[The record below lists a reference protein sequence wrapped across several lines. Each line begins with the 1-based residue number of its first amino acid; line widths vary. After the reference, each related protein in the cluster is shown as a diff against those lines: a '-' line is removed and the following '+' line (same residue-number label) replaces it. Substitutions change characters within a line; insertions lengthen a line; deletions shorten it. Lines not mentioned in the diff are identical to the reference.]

1 MKGILAFV
9 SVLLVVVLAVL
20 FWPSDSDELDKAI
33 EAAVEQQAQPENK
46 EMLLKS
52 QGLDMPATDEVAE
65 QMRAEYEVVEARRKE
80 LNKQLNR
87 MKHEIWGV
95 KLPPDQAKKVNNALM
110 GGFKYLK
117 YPPKLGAFSGV
128 EGVKAETA
136 KVEFL
141 LKDIDEA
148 RGLLRKNEGVKEG

>member
-1 MKGILAFV
+1 MKGLLAFV
-9 SVLLVVVLAVL
+9 CVLLVVVLAAL

-33 EAAVEQQAQPENK
+33 EATVEKQTQPENK
-46 EMLLKS
+46 EMLLKA
-52 QGLDMPATDEVAE
+52 QGLDLPATDEVAE

-80 LNKQLNR
+80 LKKQLNR

-95 KLPPDQAKKVNNALM
+95 KLPQDQAKQVNNALM

-117 YPPKLGAFSGV
+117 YPPKLGAFSNV

-136 KVEFL
+136 KIEFMLNDIEQARALVKAVEVE
-141 LKDIDEA
+141 DS
-148 RGLLRKNEGVKEG
+148 